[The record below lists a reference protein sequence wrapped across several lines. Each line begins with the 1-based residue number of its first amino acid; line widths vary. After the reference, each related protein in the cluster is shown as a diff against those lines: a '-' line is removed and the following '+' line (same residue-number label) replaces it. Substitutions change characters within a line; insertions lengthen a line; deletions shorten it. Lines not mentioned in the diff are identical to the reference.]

1 MASHRTR
8 SHLPSSPPRTHRT
21 QIHTHRPERRGL
33 TPRPPPPPPPAEEV
47 QPLPPAAMTPHL
59 ARSGGPGACDSSG
72 SLRPHLHLTPRTR
85 PSAGRPPACRACTRN
100 RGRAPLRVG
109 EGRRGRSSRRREQ
122 RTALSRD
129 PARAPDPRWALQ
141 DPRRRPESSGSA
153 AGRVSTISRQRRR
166 APGGEGKGEESDPR
180 SRPSPPREGA
190 QRGGAGA
197 RAQARARESPPAGRA
212 RRHSGGGRGGRPS
225 QRGRAGRSSNCL
237 SPGSLPRPERLGA
250 GRPKGWRRQGKVLTY
265 TVNEL
270 VAPRV

>member
-153 AGRVSTISRQRRR
+153 AGRVSTISRRRRR

-212 RRHSGGGRGGRPS
+212 RRHSGGWGRGTPEPK
-225 QRGRAGRSSNCL
+225 RAGGPEQQL
-237 SPGSLPRPERLGA
+237 PLPRLPPTSGAAGGGAAQRLEAA
-250 GRPKGWRRQGKVLTY
+250 GKGSHLHS
-265 TVNEL
+265 E
-270 VAPRV
+270 